1 MMEPAD
7 GWLPALLLLDSH
19 GGDWGR
25 YLDAVYS
32 RFLDDWVND
41 PPASFDGKRV
51 AVKRHPE
58 IDGKE
63 ATFWHFISEG
73 TTEATRVPDLRRC
86 ERIPWP
92 RPIADAIDGGRLR
105 CWKTSRKGEERY
117 VLALADF
124 SYVVVIADRRSYVL
138 PWTAYCVEREHRRR
152 KLAREYE
159 AARSGNGW
167 CRP

>member
-1 MMEPAD
+1 
-7 GWLPALLLLDSH
+7 
-19 GGDWGR
+19 
-25 YLDAVYS
+25 
-32 RFLDDWVND
+32 
-41 PPASFDGKRV
+41 V

-58 IDGKE
+58 LQGKE

-73 TTEATRVPDLRRC
+73 SDEANRTPDLRRC

-92 RPIADAIDGGRLR
+92 RPITDAVDGGRLH
-105 CWKTSRKGEERY
+105 CWKNNTRKGEERY

-124 SYVVVIADRRSYVL
+124 SYVVVIADRGSHVL
-138 PWTAYCVEREHRRR
+138 PWTAYCVEQEHRRM
-152 KLAREYE
+152 KLAKEYQ